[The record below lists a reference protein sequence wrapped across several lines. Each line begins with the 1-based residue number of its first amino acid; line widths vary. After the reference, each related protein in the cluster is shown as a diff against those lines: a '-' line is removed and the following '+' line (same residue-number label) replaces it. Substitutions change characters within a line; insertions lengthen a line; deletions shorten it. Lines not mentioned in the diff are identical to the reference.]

1 MNKKLI
7 SFVVPAY
14 REEKNISLFY
24 DEFKKTFTNLQEKY
38 DYELIFVNDGSPDET
53 WAEILKICEMDKN
66 VKGINLSRNFG
77 HQAALTAGYTNALG
91 DAIIS
96 MDAD

>member
-14 REEKNISLFY
+14 REGKNISLFY
-24 DEFKKTFTNLQEKY
+24 DEFKKIFANLEKKY

-53 WAEILKICEMDKN
+53 WAEILKICEIDEN
-66 VKGINLSRNFG
+66 VKGINLSRNF
-77 HQAALTAGYTNALG
+77 
-91 DAIIS
+91 
-96 MDAD
+96 

>member
-24 DEFKKTFTNLQEKY
+24 CEFKKTFTNLEKKY

-53 WAEILKICEMDKN
+53 WAEILKICEIDEN
-66 VKGINLSRNFG
+66 VKGINLSRNF
-77 HQAALTAGYTNALG
+77 
-91 DAIIS
+91 
-96 MDAD
+96 

>member
-24 DEFKKTFTNLQEKY
+24 DEFKKIFANLEKKY
-38 DYELIFVNDGSPDET
+38 DYELIFVND
-53 WAEILKICEMDKN
+53 
-66 VKGINLSRNFG
+66 
-77 HQAALTAGYTNALG
+77 
-91 DAIIS
+91 
-96 MDAD
+96 